1 MRVVF
6 GGTSGLPRVEWSR
19 EGRELVLLREALNER
34 SVAVGAEP
42 DGWQEAVE
50 TSGNLLVASG
60 TVEERYVAAMVRTV
74 EELGPYAVIAP
85 GVAIPHA
92 RPEDGAKSVGLSLAV
107 LSEPV
112 EFGSKENDPVDLV
125 FGFSTTDSDAHIELI
140 QALADF
146 IEKPENTDAL
156 REAKTAEE
164 ILRIVERSEEHA

>member
-1 MRVVF
+1 HPRLRYF
-6 GGTSGLPRVEWSR
+6 PRHDLEPPLPQGAVD
-19 EGRELVLLREALNER
+19 ER
-34 SVAVGAEP
+34 SVAVGVKP
-42 DGWQEAVE
+42 DGWREAVE

-60 TVEERYVAAMVRTV
+60 TVEERYVAAMVRTT

-125 FGFSTTDSDAHIELI
+125 FGFSTTDSDAHIGLI

-164 ILRIVERSEEHA
+164 ILRIVERSEEYA

>member
-1 MRVVF
+1 M
-6 GGTSGLPRVEWSR
+6 
-19 EGRELVLLREALNER
+19 LREALNHR
-34 SVAVGAEP
+34 SISVGGKAG
-42 DGWQEAVE
+42 GWREAVE
-50 TSGNLLVASG
+50 TSGKLLVDSG
-60 TVEERYVAAMVRTV
+60 AAEERYVAAMIRTT

-92 RPEDGAKSVGLSLAV
+92 RPEDGAISVGLSLAA

-125 FGFSTTDSDAHIELI
+125 FGFSTTDADAHVGLL

-156 REAKTAEE
+156 RGAKTVEE
-164 ILRIVERSEEHA
+164 ALQIVERSEG